1 MLQRFN
7 PSCNGLNAN
16 GSTTTWRQTIQR
28 HSQLYHL
35 YPLCRMT
42 NIGVVLM
49 SSDRSWDVFRTSIF
63 FLILLSFFFFF
74 REGWKTSLTF
84 QSISIRIFLFWVTEW
99 ILKSPLDVKI
109 IRLVSIRYC
118 TWLQNDK
125 MELAHFS
132 SQLLKSVS
140 MFDVNISKQFEDTF
154 WHHAMGL
161 AESFDP
167 ERSSSTIRTSWLVRY
182 RRRCLKKNLK
192 KMHIPKITMEH
203 VKLSHLFS
211 SICFFGGHFLNF
223 FGAVGGE
230 NYSEQK
236 NMGFKGSV

>member
-1 MLQRFN
+1 MDWTQMAQQQHEGRQYN
-7 PSCNGLNAN
+7 GTRSC
-16 GSTTTWRQTIQR
+16 IIFI
-28 HSQLYHL
+28 
-35 YPLCRMT
+35 LC
-42 NIGVVLM
+42 VE
-49 SSDRSWDVFRTSIF
+49 W
-63 FLILLSFFFFF
+63 LILVSYWWAQTGVEMFLGLPFFFWFYSLFFFFF

-182 RRRCLKKNLK
+182 RRRCLKKKFK
-192 KMHIPKITMEH
+192 KNAHTK
-203 VKLSHLFS
+203 
-211 SICFFGGHFLNF
+211 
-223 FGAVGGE
+223 
-230 NYSEQK
+230 NY
-236 NMGFKGSV
+236 NGTC